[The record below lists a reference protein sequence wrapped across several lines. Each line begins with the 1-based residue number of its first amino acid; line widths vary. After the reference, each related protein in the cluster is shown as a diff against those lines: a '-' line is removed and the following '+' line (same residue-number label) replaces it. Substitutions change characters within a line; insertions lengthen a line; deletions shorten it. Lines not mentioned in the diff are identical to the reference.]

1 MDSDRVN
8 SSSDLAGQGTSEVL
22 ELKWIEAASN
32 SLGVRLLDVRPI
44 TQNMLSSSANPLCA
58 SNAMSFGQDDG
69 TSFVGQEPSSR
80 RITEASLCFPVDRT
94 LADGVLYVP
103 SEMEHKWALFFH
115 RGEITCVRS
124 WLRQVKLVAHVEQHR
139 DHVEITSV
147 RGTFQDEDEAP
158 EFTIRALDYL
168 LRSHALD
175 AVYPVP
181 LPTGMDSD
189 PKDAA
194 MWCMSMFGKLASI
207 ATPDRFPRTDPK
219 RPLRTHSLLHIAVAR
234 GDAPAIDRCLNE
246 GVPIDLR
253 ARDGLTPLHWALASD
268 DPAIMALLLDR
279 GSPVDVLSDQGATPL
294 MNAVQSSGIEMVRFL
309 IDRGA
314 NLNARDR
321 RGFTALH
328 RAAETGRLDVVQLL
342 LDRGADP
349 NPEAEGHTPRSLAE
363 GRNQGAIVAILDKW
377 IGDKN

>member
-1 MDSDRVN
+1 VDSDRVN
-8 SSSDLAGQGTSEVL
+8 SSSDLAGQGTPEVL

-69 TSFVGQEPSSR
+69 TSFVGQELASR
-80 RITEASLCFPVDRT
+80 RITETSLRFPVDRT

-115 RGEITCVRS
+115 RGEIICVRS

-147 RGTFQDEDEAP
+147 DGTFQDEDEAP
-158 EFTIRALDYL
+158 EFTVRALDYL

-189 PKDAA
+189 PKARRHVVYVHVRKA
-194 MWCMSMFGKLASI
+194 GV
-207 ATPDRFPRTDPK
+207 DRN
-219 RPLRTHSLLHIAVAR
+219 S
-234 GDAPAIDRCLNE
+234 
-246 GVPIDLR
+246 
-253 ARDGLTPLHWALASD
+253 
-268 DPAIMALLLDR
+268 
-279 GSPVDVLSDQGATPL
+279 
-294 MNAVQSSGIEMVRFL
+294 
-309 IDRGA
+309 
-314 NLNARDR
+314 
-321 RGFTALH
+321 
-328 RAAETGRLDVVQLL
+328 
-342 LDRGADP
+342 
-349 NPEAEGHTPRSLAE
+349 
-363 GRNQGAIVAILDKW
+363 
-377 IGDKN
+377 